1 MEQLTKKQF
10 EECKAQFIQL
20 GEHALYLNHYQ
31 LATET
36 RIKDPILWKAFLTDP
51 RIADYVSSEMN
62 LIRTASINEIIHKAP
77 NSKSVGQAQLIN
89 ALVKI
94 EEASANKTGPVFI
107 YSYVPLNAE
116 QAYAPNTQT
125 LEQNVIEED
134 DEEDDTLLEE
144 VDEEEI
150 TLDGIE
156 IPTYIPKK

>member
-10 EECKAQFIQL
+10 EECKEQFIQL
-20 GEHALYLNHYQ
+20 VEHALYLNHYQ
-31 LATET
+31 LAADTK
-36 RIKDPILWKAFLTDP
+36 IKDPIVWKMFLTDP
-51 RIADYVSSEMN
+51 RIADYISSEMN

-107 YSYVPLNAE
+107 YSYVPFNAE
-116 QAYAPNTQT
+116 QAYAPNVTT
-125 LEQNVIEED
+125 LEQYVIED
-134 DEEDDTLLEE
+134 DEEEE
-144 VDEEEI
+144 VLIEESEEEEI

-156 IPTYIPKK
+156 IPTYIPEK

>member
-10 EECKAQFIQL
+10 EECKEQFIQL

-31 LATET
+31 LAADT
-36 RIKDPILWKAFLTDP
+36 RIKDPIVWKMFLTDP
-51 RIADYVSSEMN
+51 RIADYISSEMN

-116 QAYAPNTQT
+116 QAYAPNVTT
-125 LEQNVIEED
+125 LEQYVIED
-134 DEEDDTLLEE
+134 DEEEE
-144 VDEEEI
+144 VLIEESEEEEI

-156 IPTYIPKK
+156 IPTYIPEK

>member
-10 EECKAQFIQL
+10 EECKEQFIQL

-31 LATET
+31 LAADT
-36 RIKDPILWKAFLTDP
+36 RIKDPIVWKMFLTDP
-51 RIADYVSSEMN
+51 RIADYISSEMN

-116 QAYAPNTQT
+116 QAYAPNVTT
-125 LEQNVIEED
+125 LEPYIVED
-134 DEEDDTLLEE
+134 DEEEE
-144 VDEEEI
+144 VLIEESEEEEI

-156 IPTYIPKK
+156 IPTYIPEK